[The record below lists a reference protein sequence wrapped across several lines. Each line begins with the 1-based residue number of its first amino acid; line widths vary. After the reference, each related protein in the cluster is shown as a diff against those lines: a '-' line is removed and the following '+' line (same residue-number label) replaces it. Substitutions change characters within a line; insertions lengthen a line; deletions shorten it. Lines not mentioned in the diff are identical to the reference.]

1 MPPSPLE
8 TLTSTQYTAL
18 PRDLRRI
25 IREGKQ
31 EAERAAA
38 QSLIESYW
46 SIGHRIAK
54 ERLNTRASYHNA
66 ILTDLSRDLDI
77 GVRTFQRTF

>member
-1 MPPSPLE
+1 M
-8 TLTSTQYTAL
+8 
-18 PRDLRRI
+18 
-25 IREGKQ
+25 
-31 EAERAAA
+31 
-38 QSLIESYW
+38 ESYW